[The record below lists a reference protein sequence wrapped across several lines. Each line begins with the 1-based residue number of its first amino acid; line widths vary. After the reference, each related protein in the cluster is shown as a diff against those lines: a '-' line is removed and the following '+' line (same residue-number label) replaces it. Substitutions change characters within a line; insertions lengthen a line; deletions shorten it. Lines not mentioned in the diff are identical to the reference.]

1 MNRLHLRLRR
11 GERRKCLYKEQTSWR
26 QEGRNEKAAWKEQ
39 IRADIWTLNPAHHWA
54 PWPQR
59 LSHNSDRGENRH
71 TFQRWWRRRRRRRK
85 SRLRWNTGLWEPH
98 DKRLLLASMWGGSL
112 CGRELL
118 ASVPHGP
125 SFKAMWGDGRGRW
138 GGCSSPSQEGHPRT
152 RPQHQTEEPEWQRA
166 PNLSVPYI
174 PEPHAAWKGKQ
185 PVANLDLHCRPGTQ
199 HPPPPPPTPRTHSWH
214 TGASLHRRGWRLRSN
229 TRGDYQSRK
238 PASVSKTIWETKRMF
253 ARDDMKTAAVKTTR
267 GHKSASPACHQHWRA
282 VVNKPAFASFKSK
295 GQSRGFTSATNIS
308 INTLTQ
314 GAHRS
319 TDRDFIGVQHRGA
332 QSKQSEALL
341 FKTAFTIIS

>member
-59 LSHNSDRGENRH
+59 LSHNSDRDENRH

-112 CGRELL
+112 CGREFL

-174 PEPHAAWKGKQ
+174 PEPHATWKGKQ

-214 TGASLHRRGWRLRSN
+214 TGASLHRGDDGFGVIREGIISLGSRHQSQKPFGKPNACLRV
-229 TRGDYQSRK
+229 T
-238 PASVSKTIWETKRMF
+238 TWKRPPLKQHEAISQR
-253 ARDDMKTAAVKTTR
+253 ARPV
-267 GHKSASPACHQHWRA
+267 
-282 VVNKPAFASFKSK
+282 
-295 GQSRGFTSATNIS
+295 
-308 INTLTQ
+308 INT
-314 GAHRS
+314 
-319 TDRDFIGVQHRGA
+319 D
-332 QSKQSEALL
+332 AL
-341 FKTAFTIIS
+341 